1 MNSSQNFLCW
11 FEDEQNNYLS
21 FPSKIWPCQLFH
33 FKKQQKIFQQHGS
46 NCKCFVTQF
55 FWWFQGGN
63 TCDETTGKET
73 EFSLVVSLEI
83 NIIIYIIYS
92 SIQCDWEREEILFC
106 LMISSSWSSPASCS
120 HSWSCPATPWSWSNI
135 SHIYKFHIIPFH
147 PQWPP
152 DLLKAIYATL
162 NLMFRLRFQ
171 GKAGIDLLEHNCNL
185 WVNSIEYKM
194 FIWKPKQYGPMRLE
208 TYSQVINIYIQL
220 WTILKS
226 L

>member
-21 FPSKIWPCQLFH
+21 FPSKIQPCQLFH

-55 FWWFQGGN
+55 FWWFQSGN

-135 SHIYKFHIIPFH
+135 SHNYEFHIIPFH

-152 DLLKAIYATL
+152 DLLKPIYVTL
-162 NLMFRLRFQ
+162 NLMFRLNMFLKITLFCTLIITLITRILEILICCHC
-171 GKAGIDLLEHNCNL
+171 IDFR
-185 WVNSIEYKM
+185 V
-194 FIWKPKQYGPMRLE
+194 RLVL
-208 TYSQVINIYIQL
+208 T
-220 WTILKS
+220 S
-226 L
+226 LNTTATSG